1 VPVALSPLIV
11 TLTWAQRKAKKLG
24 LVDDDDD
31 ENILISKDHR
41 YSTTTK
47 IKHFAEDL
55 DLVGVSWDWSYP
67 RREGYSKVMTIPLDS
82 SCCLQVAGH
91 VFSFPSPL
99 PLGRLTDSV
108 QVSAMSVGHGTGCKD
123 LTWLNLRLSLW
134 SSGSMVAM
142 LVIGPILLIIFGYWE
157 LNWAKEPVVAWRF
170 LKNRNVVAAAL
181 IGL

>member
-55 DLVGVSWDWSYP
+55 DLVGVSWDWS
-67 RREGYSKVMTIPLDS
+67 
-82 SCCLQVAGH
+82 
-91 VFSFPSPL
+91 
-99 PLGRLTDSV
+99 
-108 QVSAMSVGHGTGCKD
+108 
-123 LTWLNLRLSLW
+123 
-134 SSGSMVAM
+134 
-142 LVIGPILLIIFGYWE
+142 
-157 LNWAKEPVVAWRF
+157 
-170 LKNRNVVAAAL
+170 
-181 IGL
+181 